1 MSGPTAHVTVEPLS
15 ADGLDSFA
23 DVWIERREE
32 SGLSREAAQRAA
44 ADGRLARA
52 VQRDGVVVFVA
63 TVEGLP
69 VGYAWVYDQATSI
82 LLDAPSMAIE
92 EIFVRPEWRRRGV
105 ARSLLLSVG
114 SHAQRLGAE
123 HITSSVPTHARDANR
138 TFARLGFAP
147 QTTRRVAPRACSC
160 DACAAGSPRRWR
172 TSCSTA
178 AGRCAPASA
187 ARTPPSPRRSRR
199 RTERLRTRRPRT
211 GALRRA
217 RRGSCT

>member
-92 EIFVRPEWRRRGV
+92 EIFVRPEWRQRGV

-147 QTTRRVAPRACSC
+147 QTTRRVAPTSLLMRRLRGGQS
-160 DACAAGSPRRWR
+160 SPLENLMLNR
-172 TSCSTA
+172 
-178 AGRCAPASA
+178 
-187 ARTPPSPRRSRR
+187 RRS
-199 RTERLRTRRPRT
+199 L
-211 GALRRA
+211 RA
-217 RRGSCT
+217 RIRREDAALTSTLTASH

>member
-147 QTTRRVAPRACSC
+147 QTTRRVAPTSLLMRRLRGGQS
-160 DACAAGSPRRWR
+160 SPLENLMLNR
-172 TSCSTA
+172 
-178 AGRCAPASA
+178 
-187 ARTPPSPRRSRR
+187 RRS
-199 RTERLRTRRPRT
+199 L
-211 GALRRA
+211 RA
-217 RRGSCT
+217 RIRREDAALTSTLTASH

>member
-123 HITSSVPTHARDANR
+123 HITSSVPTHARDASR

-147 QTTRRVAPRACSC
+147 QTTRRVAPTSLLMRRLRGGQS
-160 DACAAGSPRRWR
+160 SPLENLMLNR
-172 TSCSTA
+172 
-178 AGRCAPASA
+178 
-187 ARTPPSPRRSRR
+187 RRS
-199 RTERLRTRRPRT
+199 L
-211 GALRRA
+211 RA
-217 RRGSCT
+217 RIRREDAALTSTLTASH

>member
-44 ADGRLARA
+44 ANGRLARA

-147 QTTRRVAPRACSC
+147 QTTRRVAPTSLLMRRLRGGQS
-160 DACAAGSPRRWR
+160 SPLENLMLNR
-172 TSCSTA
+172 
-178 AGRCAPASA
+178 
-187 ARTPPSPRRSRR
+187 RRS
-199 RTERLRTRRPRT
+199 L
-211 GALRRA
+211 RA
-217 RRGSCT
+217 RIRREDAALTSTLTASH

>member
-123 HITSSVPTHARDANR
+123 HITSSVPTHARDANQ

-147 QTTRRVAPRACSC
+147 QTTRRVAPTSLLMRRLRGGQS
-160 DACAAGSPRRWR
+160 SPLENLMLNR
-172 TSCSTA
+172 
-178 AGRCAPASA
+178 
-187 ARTPPSPRRSRR
+187 RRS
-199 RTERLRTRRPRT
+199 L
-211 GALRRA
+211 RA
-217 RRGSCT
+217 RIRREDAALTSTLTASH

>member
-44 ADGRLARA
+44 AAGRLARA

-147 QTTRRVAPRACSC
+147 QTTRRVAPTSLLMRRLRGGQS
-160 DACAAGSPRRWR
+160 SPLENLMLNR
-172 TSCSTA
+172 
-178 AGRCAPASA
+178 
-187 ARTPPSPRRSRR
+187 RRS
-199 RTERLRTRRPRT
+199 L
-211 GALRRA
+211 RA
-217 RRGSCT
+217 RIRREDAALTSTLTASH

>member
-32 SGLSREAAQRAA
+32 SGLSREAAQRAV

-147 QTTRRVAPRACSC
+147 QTTRRVAPTSLLMRRLRGGQS
-160 DACAAGSPRRWR
+160 SPLENLMLNR
-172 TSCSTA
+172 
-178 AGRCAPASA
+178 
-187 ARTPPSPRRSRR
+187 RRS
-199 RTERLRTRRPRT
+199 L
-211 GALRRA
+211 RA
-217 RRGSCT
+217 RIRREDAALTSTLTASH

>member
-63 TVEGLP
+63 TVEGLT

-147 QTTRRVAPRACSC
+147 QTTRRVAPTSLLMRRLRGGQS
-160 DACAAGSPRRWR
+160 SPLENLMLNR
-172 TSCSTA
+172 
-178 AGRCAPASA
+178 
-187 ARTPPSPRRSRR
+187 RRS
-199 RTERLRTRRPRT
+199 L
-211 GALRRA
+211 RA
-217 RRGSCT
+217 RIRREDAALTSTLTASH